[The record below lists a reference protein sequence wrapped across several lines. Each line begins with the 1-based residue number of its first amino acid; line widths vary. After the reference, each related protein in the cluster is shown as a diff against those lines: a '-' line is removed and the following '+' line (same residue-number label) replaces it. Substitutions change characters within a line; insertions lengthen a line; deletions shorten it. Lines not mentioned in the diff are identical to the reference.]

1 MIAMRMNNPRLL
13 GRRLTGVLIGIS
25 SGLLLSACTQVQE
38 PPPVP
43 GQALTWQ
50 QKHAL
55 DMKKYQ
61 ELGDARR
68 QNNRPCPP
76 SSCK

>member
-1 MIAMRMNNPRLL
+1 MRITDPRLL
-13 GRRLTGVLIGIS
+13 GHRGLTVALIGIS
-25 SGLLLSACTQVQE
+25 SGLLLAACTQVQQPE
-38 PPPVP
+38 PVP
-43 GQALTWQ
+43 GQPLTWQ
-50 QKHAL
+50 QKHAQ

>member
-1 MIAMRMNNPRLL
+1 MA
-13 GRRLTGVLIGIS
+13 LIGLS
-25 SGLLLSACTQVQE
+25 SGLLLSACTLPAQE

-43 GQALTWQ
+43 GQPLTWQ
-50 QKHAL
+50 QKHAQ
-55 DMKKYQ
+55 DVKNYQ

-68 QNNRPCPP
+68 NNNRPCPP